1 MWKNY
6 LKISFRNLQKRKLYT
21 GINMLGLTIAV
32 VSFLAISLY
41 IHHEWSY
48 DKMYIDYDRIYRLNQ
63 EFRSEGQAELVS
75 STPSS
80 LIPTLIDEVPEVETG
95 TLIFDISIF
104 STVMVDAGDGNQE
117 EKAFAYADEN
127 FFKVF
132 DFELLS
138 GNANQVL
145 AEPNQIVLT
154 KSTAER
160 YFGNAL
166 AAVDNAIKIDGKE
179 YQITGVMEDFPSNS
193 HIDFDFLASF
203 KTHRHGTNPEWSPS
217 NYYTYV
223 KLKTDAEPA
232 VFEEKLGQIVD
243 KYLGKELAEYGYQ
256 TDFFLQP
263 VTQIHLGDQALGSI
277 KPGTDIRYLYIF
289 GIVALLLIAIGI
301 INYINLATAE
311 ATERNKEVGLRKAMG
326 AGRGQ
331 LFGQFVSESLLLT
344 LASTVLSILV
354 LYLIAPRFS
363 SISGVPL
370 NLELIIS
377 PIGLTLVSGFVVV
390 IGLLAGMYPSLIL
403 SGMEPIKAL
412 ANKTKMG
419 GGAWVRKSLVVFQFF
434 VSIGLLI
441 ATFVVKSQL
450 TYMQEVNLG
459 YEKEQLVSLSYHYN
473 MRDGIETIKNEML
486 RSGAATSISRA
497 ADMPIH
503 VKAGYKVFPGGD
515 NQREFMITGYSVD
528 VDIIKTINLELMSG
542 TNFSLAD
549 IKRSELEEGTER
561 FPVILNETAVK
572 EMGWTAEEAVGK
584 TINLGFSSNSE
595 VKGVVKDFYFNSLHH
610 QVSPMVIFND
620 PDQTNVLL
628 VKLPAGNPA
637 DHLATLEG
645 VWKKLVPERP
655 FNPVF
660 VDQAYAQ
667 MYSSEQQAGVIFGL
681 FSGIAIFIACMG
693 LFGLVS
699 YVALRRTREISI
711 RKVLGATQQNVIQVL
726 AADFLKL
733 LAFAAVLAIGFGIWF
748 SNLWLQDFTYK
759 TEASIWPYLISISLV
774 FILATLTIAY
784 RSWKVYTLNPSKTL
798 KSD

>member
-6 LKISFRNLQKRKLYT
+6 LKVSFRNLQKRKLYT
-21 GINMLGLTIAV
+21 GINLLGLTIAV
-32 VSFLAISLY
+32 VSFLAICLY

-48 DKMYIDYDRIYRLNQ
+48 DKMYADYDRIYRLNQ
-63 EFRSEGQAELVS
+63 EFRSDGQAELVS

-95 TLIFDISIF
+95 TLIFDLSIF
-104 STVMVDAGDGNQE
+104 STVMVDAGEGNQE

-127 FFKVF
+127 FFEVF

-138 GNANQVL
+138 GDAAQVL
-145 AEPNQIVLT
+145 SEPNQIVLT

-160 YFGNAL
+160 YYGNAL
-166 AAVDNAIKIDGKE
+166 SAISKAIKIDGKE
-179 YQITGVMEDFPSNS
+179 YEITGVMKDFPSNS

-203 KTHRHGTNPEWSPS
+203 KTHRHGKNPEWSPS

-223 KLKTDAEPA
+223 KLKADADPTI
-232 VFEEKLGQIVD
+232 FEGKLGQLVD

-263 VTQIHLGDQALGSI
+263 VTQIHLGDQTLGTI

-301 INYINLATAE
+301 INYVNLATAE

-344 LASTVLSILV
+344 LGATVLSLLA
-354 LYLIAPRFS
+354 LYLVAPRFS

-370 NLELIIS
+370 NLDLIIS
-377 PIGLTLVSGFVVV
+377 PLGLTLLAGFVLL

-412 ANKTKMG
+412 ANKTKIG

-459 YEKEQLVSLSYHYN
+459 YEKEHLVSLSYHYN

-497 ADMPIH
+497 SDMPIH

-515 NQREFMITGYSVD
+515 NQREFMITGYAVD
-528 VDIIKTINLELMSG
+528 PDILSTINLELMAG
-542 TNFSLAD
+542 NNFSLTD
-549 IKRSELEEGTER
+549 IKGSDLQDGTER

-584 TINLGFSSNSE
+584 TINLGFSSNTE
-595 VKGVVKDFYFNSLHH
+595 IKGVVKDFYFNSLHH
-610 QVSPMVIFND
+610 QVTPMVIFND
-620 PDQTNVLL
+620 PDETNVLL
-628 VKLPAGNPA
+628 VKLPVGNPT

-645 VWKKLVPERP
+645 IWVKLVPERP

-667 MYSSEQQAGVIFGL
+667 MYRSEQQAGVIFGI

-711 RKVLGATQQNVIQVL
+711 RKVLGATQQNIIQVL

-733 LAFAAVLAIGFGIWF
+733 LAISSVLAVGFGIWF
-748 SNLWLQDFTYK
+748 SITWLQDFTYK
-759 TEASIWPYLISISLV
+759 TSITVWPFLISISLV
-774 FILATLTIAY
+774 FLLATLTIAY
-784 RSWKVYTLNPSKTL
+784 RSWKVYTLNPAKTL
-798 KSD
+798 KTD